1 MRAPAPS
8 MRIGSM
14 ERHFH
19 EQLQELKAT
28 LTEMASMVEEAIS
41 KAVDSLIERNK
52 ALAQEVIAGD
62 EAINNL
68 EIAVDEQ
75 CLKLLALHQPM
86 AGDLRFITSAIKINN
101 DLERMGDHAVNIA
114 ERALL
119 LSEQEQLKPL
129 IDIPRMAVL
138 AQEMVR
144 ESIESFVVGDVQK
157 ARDIC
162 VRDDEVDN
170 LDDQVFRELLTY
182 MVEDPRTISRAL
194 HLIII
199 SKNLERIADL
209 STNIAEEVIF
219 IYQAHTI
226 KHHIEEKG
234 GGDVRSRS

>member
-1 MRAPAPS
+1 
-8 MRIGSM
+8 M

-19 EQLQELKAT
+19 EELQELKAT
-28 LTEMASMVEEAIS
+28 LTQMAALVEGAIS
-41 KAVDSLIERNK
+41 KAVASLIDRDK
-52 ALAQEVIAGD
+52 SLAEQVIAGD
-62 EAINNL
+62 DAINSI
-68 EIAVDEQ
+68 EIAIDEQ

-86 AGDLRFITSAIKINN
+86 AGDLRFVTSAIKINN

-114 ERALL
+114 ERAILL
-119 LSEQEQLKPL
+119 CEQEQLKPL

-144 ESIESFVVGDVQK
+144 DSIQSFVAGDVQR

-162 VRDDEVDN
+162 VRDDQVDN

-182 MVEDPRTISRAL
+182 MVGDPRTISRAL

-226 KHHIEEKG
+226 KHHIEEKR
-234 GGDVRSRS
+234 GDVRGR

>member
-1 MRAPAPS
+1 
-8 MRIGSM
+8 M

-19 EQLQELKAT
+19 EQLQELRAT
-28 LTEMASMVEEAIS
+28 LTQMASMVEEAIR
-41 KAVDSLIERNK
+41 KAVDALIERDK
-52 ALAQEVIAGD
+52 GLAQEVIVGD
-62 EAINNL
+62 DTINDM
-68 EIAVDEQ
+68 EIAIDEQ
-75 CLKLLALHQPM
+75 CLKLLALQQPM
-86 AGDLRFITSAIKINN
+86 ASDLRFVTSAIKINN

-119 LSEQEQLKPL
+119 LCEEEQLKPL
-129 IDIPRMAVL
+129 IDIPRMARL

-144 ESIESFVVGDVQK
+144 DSIGSFVLGDVHK
-157 ARDIC
+157 ARAIC

-182 MVEDPRTISRAL
+182 MVAEPRTIARAL

-219 IYQAHTI
+219 IYEAHTI
-226 KHHIEEKG
+226 KHHIEEKRG
-234 GGDVRSRS
+234 DDVRPRS